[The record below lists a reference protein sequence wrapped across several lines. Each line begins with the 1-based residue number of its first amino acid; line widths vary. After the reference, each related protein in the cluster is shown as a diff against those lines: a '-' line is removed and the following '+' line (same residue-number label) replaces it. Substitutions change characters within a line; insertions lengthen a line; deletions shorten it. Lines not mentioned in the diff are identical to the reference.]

1 MTSRSV
7 PLLAVLG
14 TLVVV
19 GAFGLGGYAVGKS
32 GAPDEEDA
40 AAERA
45 AGRREVLADAHT
57 AATRERRDAVDREA
71 TAGERRGRRAGAS
84 AGEQAGEAE
93 IADTD
98 VGPTP
103 LDEPLI
109 PADVYSSQLT
119 GGQLTDQPSEIALRN
134 HTQLEDISWSESGGE
149 VAIGSGT
156 LVRIGACEPSCAD
169 APGERVPATI
179 KAWEPAFTSDSVR
192 FYSKITVEPSDD
204 EKFTLPVSIF

>member
-14 TLVVV
+14 PLVVV

-45 AGRREVLADAHT
+45 AGRREVLADADT
-57 AATRERRDAVDREA
+57 AATRERRDAVDREV

-93 IADTD
+93 IADRD
-98 VGPTP
+98 VGPTV

-109 PADVYSSQLT
+109 PADAYSPQVT
-119 GGQLTDQPSEIALRN
+119 GGQLTDQPSEIVLGKN
-134 HTQLEDISWSESGGE
+134 SQLQDISWSESGGE

-156 LVRIGACEPSCAD
+156 LFRIVACEPSCAD
-169 APGERVPATI
+169 DPGERVPATI
-179 KAWEPAFTSDSVR
+179 KAWEPAFNSNNER
-192 FYSKITVEPSDD
+192 FYSKITVDPSND
-204 EKFTLPVSIF
+204 EKFTLPVSRF